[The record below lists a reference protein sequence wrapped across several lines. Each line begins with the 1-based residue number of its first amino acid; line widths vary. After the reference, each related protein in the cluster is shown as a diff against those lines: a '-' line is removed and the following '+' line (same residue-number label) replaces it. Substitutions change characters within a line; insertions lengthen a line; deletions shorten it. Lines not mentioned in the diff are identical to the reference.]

1 MIGFLRG
8 VLSLKAPPQLV
19 MDVNGVGYEV
29 EAPMST
35 FYSLP
40 AVGAQVKLF
49 THLVVRED
57 AHLLF
62 GFATEDERRL
72 FRALLKV
79 TGVGPKVALGV
90 LSGITL
96 EAFLGCLEAEDVG
109 ALVRI
114 PGIGRKTAERIII
127 ELRDRAKSL
136 AAEGGAEFL
145 PKGDGSGAPV
155 GAQAEA
161 FSALVALG
169 YKPPE
174 VTRLLKAVATDGATT
189 EELIRKALQ
198 QVAMK

>member
-8 VLSLKAPPQLV
+8 VLALKAPPQLV
-19 MDVNGVGYEV
+19 VDVNGVGYEV
-29 EAPMST
+29 DAPMST

-40 AVGAQVKLF
+40 AVGAQVKLL
-49 THLVVRED
+49 THLIVRED
-57 AHLLF
+57 AHLLYA
-62 GFATEDERRL
+62 FATDDERRL

-96 EAFLGCLEAEDVG
+96 EAFLQCLEAEDAN

-127 ELRDRAKSL
+127 ELRDRAKAL
-136 AAEGGAEFL
+136 ASEGGAEFL
-145 PKGDGSGAPV
+145 PGAAAAPV

-174 VTRLLKAVATDGATT
+174 VTRLLKTVATEGAST
-189 EELIRKALQ
+189 EDLIRKALQ
-198 QVAMK
+198 QVAGK

>member
-8 VLSLKAPPQLV
+8 QLALKAPPLLV
-19 MDVNGVGYEV
+19 MEVNGIGYEV

-35 FYSLP
+35 FYALP
-40 AVGAQVKLF
+40 TVGGQVKLF

-57 AHLLF
+57 AHLLY

-96 EAFLGCLEAEDVG
+96 EAFLGCLQAEDAG

-136 AAEGGAEFL
+136 AVD
-145 PKGDGSGAPV
+145 GDGEFMPAAVAIAPV

-174 VTRLLKAVATDGATT
+174 VTRLLKLVAADGATT
-189 EELIRKALQ
+189 EDLIRKALQ
-198 QVAMK
+198 QVAGK